1 MIMIKLKTWS
11 LYKGSSQGGL
21 LLSSW
26 VFIWKKYGGTSKRN
40 KILLCLYKVC
50 SISPDETYD
59 KKYLTTYS

>member
-21 LLSSW
+21 LLPSW

-50 SISPDETYD
+50 SISPD
-59 KKYLTTYS
+59 